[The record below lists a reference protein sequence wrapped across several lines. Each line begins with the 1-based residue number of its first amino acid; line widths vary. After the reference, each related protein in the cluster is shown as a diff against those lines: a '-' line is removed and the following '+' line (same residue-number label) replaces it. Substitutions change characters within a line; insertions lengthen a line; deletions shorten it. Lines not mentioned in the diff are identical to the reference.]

1 MGIIGMENEIMG
13 GLLIDEKQKK
23 APKRGRP
30 AGHRGADYLE
40 EMWDSMNSE
49 ARRKAFY
56 RHTQEIHDAL
66 VNGGIDNWAPAAFA
80 RALDMFSAVDETNN
94 SMVDLL
100 FSTRKFC
107 LRRNVLIHDL
117 QAILKAEWNVDLAVH
132 AVTDVGLSHSMYQGL
147 RNAFSKSIYTPS
159 NTASTD
165 YNPSAGMYSKR
176 PWYTCPVT
184 GTTFNIP
191 EPFLPRTVW
200 TAHMKESLAPM
211 GLNMSADGKISE
223 RSFLETLRANFIRD
237 RAHLKVFD
245 VLRPAHPVFGIDHAS
260 ISGARDF
267 SQGGLTMGPCYK
279 AGALLSEQ
287 KHVTL
292 VVGQHHDD
300 GKGLAQMLGPKPESE
315 SAGEKR
321 PSVKGIAAEFQ
332 EVTDAGSIDLQD
344 GSCIPCQPLVC
355 LDFAAFRGITRKRG
369 KCSALCACQGLAS
382 LQSHPG
388 INGIPDS

>member
-1 MGIIGMENEIMG
+1 
-13 GLLIDEKQKK
+13 
-23 APKRGRP
+23 
-30 AGHRGADYLE
+30 
-40 EMWDSMNSE
+40 
-49 ARRKAFY
+49 
-56 RHTQEIHDAL
+56 
-66 VNGGIDNWAPAAFA
+66 
-80 RALDMFSAVDETNN
+80 
-94 SMVDLL
+94 
-100 FSTRKFC
+100 
-107 LRRNVLIHDL
+107 
-117 QAILKAEWNVDLAVH
+117 
-132 AVTDVGLSHSMYQGL
+132 
-147 RNAFSKSIYTPS
+147 
-159 NTASTD
+159 
-165 YNPSAGMYSKR
+165 
-176 PWYTCPVT
+176 
-184 GTTFNIP
+184 
-191 EPFLPRTVW
+191 
-200 TAHMKESLAPM
+200 MKESLAPM

-223 RSFLETLRANFIRD
+223 RSFLETLRATFIRD

-332 EVTDAGSIDLQD
+332 ELTDAGSIELQD

-388 INGIPDS
+388 INGIPDLPEGDAVADFYAAQAVAQSRCAYGTAKMEYPSLRDATHRLPPGWNFDRDGPWRCSWCNAEVWTADG